1 VRTEREAHLPQQH
14 LKQQPARHFG
24 KAEQVVEQVQSPVQG
39 VQEAAAEGVLLALAA
54 APEGPAHQLPPVQQA
69 SVDVGVPPV
78 PIMVQ
83 QVAMWPS
90 PTR

>member
-1 VRTEREAHLPQQH
+1 VPPERAPPQH
-14 LKQQPARHFG
+14 LEQQPARHGG
-24 KAEQVVEQVQSPVQG
+24 KAQEVLQQVQNPVQG
-39 VQEAAAEGVLLALAA
+39 VREAVAEGVLLALAA

-69 SVDVGVPPV
+69 SVDVGVPLV